1 MTRNTQTQKE
11 RDAES
16 IDLETLKM
24 TVNNSLGDTIIISGL
39 LRGRKEGG
47 PEWILLLK
55 INISALWGVKQ
66 NDGC

>member
-1 MTRNTQTQKE
+1 
-11 RDAES
+11 
-16 IDLETLKM
+16 M

-39 LRGRKEGG
+39 LRGRKEEG